1 MSDKMNQME
10 LMRLYDLLHT
20 KLNDPEFCNSKI
32 EKCMNMGCK
41 DSHKLVHIMNAL
53 APIKDKLP
61 LWKPF
66 IQYCI
71 DTFKEIG
78 RPVTLI
84 KTGFEKV
91 EDYE

>member
-1 MSDKMNQME
+1 MNNKMTQME
-10 LMRLYDLLHT
+10 LMGLYDLLHT
-20 KLNDPEFCNSKI
+20 KLDDPEFCNLKI
-32 EKCMNMGCK
+32 EKCMNRGCK
-41 DSHKLVHIMNAL
+41 DSFELVHIMNAL

-66 IQYCI
+66 IQYCV

>member
-1 MSDKMNQME
+1 MMNQKQ
-10 LMRLYDLLHT
+10 LFDLYDSLHRN
-20 KLNDPEFCNSKI
+20 LDNPEFCNLMIEECINRNSKNSN
-32 EKCMNMGCK
+32 E
-41 DSHKLVHIMNAL
+41 LVHIMNAL

-71 DTFKEIG
+71 NVFRETG
-78 RPVTLI
+78 RPLSLI
-84 KTGFEKV
+84 RTGFEKV

>member
-1 MSDKMNQME
+1 MNQPKLIE
-10 LMRLYDLLHT
+10 LFDLLHSN
-20 KLNDPEFCNSKI
+20 LGNPEFCNLKI
-32 EKCMNMGCK
+32 EECMSRGSK
-41 DSHKLVHIMNAL
+41 DSNELCHIMNSL

-61 LWKPF
+61 LWKNF

-71 DTFKEIG
+71 NVFREIG

-84 KTGFEKV
+84 KVGFEKL